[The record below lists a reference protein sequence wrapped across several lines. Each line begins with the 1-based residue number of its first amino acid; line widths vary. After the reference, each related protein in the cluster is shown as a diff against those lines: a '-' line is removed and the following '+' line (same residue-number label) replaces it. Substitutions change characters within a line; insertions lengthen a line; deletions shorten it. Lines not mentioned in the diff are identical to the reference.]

1 MRTILSLL
9 KLLFSHSK
17 AMRSLRSALGKN
29 ALIDSVLIPFRAGD
43 YESALQAAEAI
54 NTADGESHEYCFY
67 RGTILMY
74 LSRFEESEKW
84 LRKLTAIRQS
94 DNKLS
99 AIGWSTFG
107 ALFLAQR
114 RLDEAMECFRKA
126 YNIWPER
133 GSADRDIA
141 EVWLCRG
148 DSPSEALKHATLA
161 VEKDRTRDHGSKEVH
176 DLNLSEN
183 LATLAW
189 ATAVVSHDQEQ
200 VDRLVSE
207 AADLVRGGS
216 VQTVA
221 QVHYHCGQAYAALNN
236 FLKSEQHFEE
246 ASRVDPNGLWGRT
259 ARAARA
265 GAAK

>member
-1 MRTILSLL
+1 
-9 KLLFSHSK
+9 
-17 AMRSLRSALGKN
+17 
-29 ALIDSVLIPFRAGD
+29 
-43 YESALQAAEAI
+43 
-54 NTADGESHEYCFY
+54 
-67 RGTILMY
+67 
-74 LSRFEESEKW
+74 
-84 LRKLTAIRQS
+84 
-94 DNKLS
+94 
-99 AIGWSTFG
+99 
-107 ALFLAQR
+107 
-114 RLDEAMECFRKA
+114 
-126 YNIWPER
+126 
-133 GSADRDIA
+133 
-141 EVWLCRG
+141 
-148 DSPSEALKHATLA
+148 
-161 VEKDRTRDHGSKEVH
+161 
-176 DLNLSEN
+176 LNLSEN

-221 QVHYHCGQAYAALNN
+221 QVHYHCGQAYTALNN